1 MQTPFFV
8 YYRFIRNNPSMA
20 VNHEVKGN
28 LARLLAT
35 EDLVVEHKR
44 VSTACFNV
52 DTRVLTLPMW
62 EKASNF
68 VYDMLVGHEVGH
80 ALYTPNE
87 DWNEKFP
94 IPQQFVNVTEDARIE
109 KLMKRRYA
117 GLNKCFF
124 TGYKEL
130 HDEDFF
136 MVKDEDIS
144 TFNLADRAN
153 LYFKVGAYLN
163 IEFTEEE
170 KVIINMISDAET
182 FDDAIAAAKAL
193 YEYCKKESKEQTK
206 ISSLDSH
213 ESPGPGKSTEQGE
226 EPQPIEDDELESS
239 EESGQASSDGQSEE
253 KKDQSTMDTS
263 ELGGETSEPNPEVK
277 TVDNLEESIRGLVN
291 RSGVENNYVE
301 LPKLNLNTVIAKNS
315 DVHLEINNWWQK
327 VVTNMIDDQNSKTI
341 VHESLFGEIDKEFRD
356 FKRSAQ
362 KEVNY
367 LVKEFECKKAADS
380 YARATT
386 SHTGV
391 LDCSKLHTYKYNE
404 DLFRKVTT
412 LANGKNHGLVFILDW
427 SGSMG
432 DVMTDTIKQLY
443 NLMWFCKKVNIP
455 FEVYAFTNEWRRNFD
470 STTTKIQYLPLEPHY
485 QKKPGIIHVDES
497 FSLMNLFTSKV
508 NSRVL
513 EEQMISIYRI
523 SQSFGYRYNYSNK
536 ICYSYP
542 HKLSLSGT
550 PLNESLV
557 ALHQIL
563 PQFQKENKLQKVQ
576 CVILTDGEAS
586 PLKFHKEFS
595 NRHVPDGNEPY
606 IGINSIANSP
616 TFLRDRKLGITYKM
630 SDEYHQFT
638 DILLKNLRDRFVNV
652 NFIGIRVLESRDAGN
667 FIRRYYDTV
676 DYSSGYYRENI
687 EYSKIIS
694 DWKKN
699 RSFAIK
705 KSGYHIYFGL
715 SGLDLSSD
723 TEFQVSEDASKLQIK
738 SAFVKS
744 LKSKKMNKKVLGEF
758 IDLVV

>member
-1 MQTPFFV
+1 MTPFFM
-8 YYRFIRNNPSMA
+8 YYRFIRNNPPMA

-109 KLMKRRYA
+109 KLIKRRYA

-124 TGYKEL
+124 AGYKEL

-163 IEFTEEE
+163 IQFTEKE
-170 KVIINMISDAET
+170 KVIIDMIFDAET
-182 FDDAIAAAKAL
+182 FDDSIVAAKAL
-193 YEYCKKESKEQTK
+193 YEYCKEESKEQTK

-213 ESPGPGKSTEQGE
+213 ESSSPGNSSGQEE
-226 EPQPIEDDELESS
+226 EPQPIENDEPESS

-253 KKDQSTMDTS
+253 KGDQPTMDTS
-263 ELGGETSEPNPEVK
+263 KLGGETYEPDPEVK

-291 RSGVENNYVE
+291 RSGVENTYVE
-301 LPKLNLNTVIAKNS
+301 LPKLNLDTVIAKNS
-315 DVHLEINNWWQK
+315 DVHLEINIWWQK
-327 VVTNMIDDQNSKTI
+327 VVENMIDDQNSKTI
-341 VHESLFGEIDKEFRD
+341 VHESLFGEVDKEFRE

-404 DLFRKVTT
+404 DLFRKITT

-470 STTTKIQYLPLEPHY
+470 FTTGKTQSRSLEPHY
-485 QKKPGIIHVDES
+485 QKKSGIIHVDES

-513 EEQMISIYRI
+513 EEQMISVYRI
-523 SQSFGYRYNYSNK
+523 SQTFGYRYNYSNK
-536 ICYSYP
+536 IVYSYP

-595 NRHVPDGNEPY
+595 NRPVPEGNAPY
-606 IGINSIANSP
+606 IGINSIENSP

-630 SDEYHQFT
+630 SDGYHQFT

-667 FIRRYYDTV
+667 FIRRYYDTA
-676 DYSSGYYRENI
+676 DYSSGYYRENS
-687 EYSKIIS
+687 EYSKVIS

-715 SGLDLSSD
+715 SGSDLSTD
-723 TEFQVSEDASKLQIK
+723 TEFEVSEDASKAQIK
-738 SAFVKS
+738 SAFAKS